1 MYGVPYF
8 LCYRASLMARQ
19 MDPMNTISLIL
30 IGVSMEMQILAVK
43 IKFGIFLDPIFET
56 KLSIYN
62 SLKSFILFS
71 H

>member
-1 MYGVPYF
+1 
-8 LCYRASLMARQ
+8 MARQ

-30 IGVSMEMQILAVK
+30 IGVLMEMQILAVK